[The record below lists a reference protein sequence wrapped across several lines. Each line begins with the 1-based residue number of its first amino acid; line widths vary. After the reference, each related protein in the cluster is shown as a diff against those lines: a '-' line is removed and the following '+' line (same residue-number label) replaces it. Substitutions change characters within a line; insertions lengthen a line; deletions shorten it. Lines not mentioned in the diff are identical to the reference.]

1 MRSASHLSLA
11 FLLCNAPSMGMEM
24 NSWRPW
30 GRSPPE
36 SCHVFCLLR
45 LSHVCN
51 FVLLRVP
58 SRHWEPHLVSGLSEQ
73 LEQETLC
80 SECWINGVGLLQE
93 WVKSFQTLVHVR
105 LPALLMKRILPL
117 LMLGSYN
124 SVGLLIKW
132 GGARSRDIMFPI
144 SACKWFCGGQNILLV
159 QPVVC
164 CSRDES
170 HHLCGL
176 LWPLNYKLMKLVAK
190 K

>member
-1 MRSASHLSLA
+1 MPH
-11 FLLCNAPSMGMEM
+11 
-24 NSWRPW
+24 PW
-30 GRSPPE
+30 GWRWTAGDPGGGAHQRAAMCFACWGCLVFATLFFYECHLATESHIWFRASRS
-36 SCHVFCLLR
+36 SLNR
-45 LSHVCN
+45 
-51 FVLLRVP
+51 R
-58 SRHWEPHLVSGLSEQ
+58 
-73 LEQETLC
+73 LC

-132 GGARSRDIMFPI
+132 GSARSRDIMFPI
-144 SACKWFCGGQNILLV
+144 SACKWFWGGQNILLV

-176 LWPLNYKLMKLVAK
+176 LWPLKYELMKLVAK